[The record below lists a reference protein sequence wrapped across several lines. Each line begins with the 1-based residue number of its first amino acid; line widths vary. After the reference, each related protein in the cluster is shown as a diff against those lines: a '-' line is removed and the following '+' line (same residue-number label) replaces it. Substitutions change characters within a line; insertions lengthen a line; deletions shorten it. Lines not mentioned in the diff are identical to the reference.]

1 MADKK
6 STETNIR
13 KLTKIGKQS
22 MGITFPIKYVRDLG
36 WRERQR
42 LVVKRIKGGLVI
54 RDFRKK

>member
-22 MGITFPIKYVRDLG
+22 IGLTLPIDVVRKLG
-36 WRERQR
+36 WKERQKV
-42 LVVKRIKGGLVI
+42 VVKVERKRII
-54 RDFRKK
+54 ISDWKK